1 MATTSS
7 KVDVTEANRRF
18 WDELCGNALA
28 QSVGITDRTGASL
41 ARFDEAYLEMYPYLL
56 RRVPV
61 ADFAGLRVL
70 EVGLGYGTLGQKI
83 AQSCGSY
90 TGLDIAY
97 GPVDMMRHRLGLA
110 GIAGG
115 AVQGSVLH
123 APFPDA
129 SFDRVVAIGCFH
141 HTGDTQRCLDETW
154 RLLRPGGIAHLMVYN
169 RFSALQWKRWPAR
182 TLAAWLA
189 ERGLGRWDT
198 APTAEQRYAYDHDSA
213 GAAAPE
219 TQFFSMRQLRRM
231 LRRFRRVDLAKENF
245 GSIAVRKRVVIPRSA
260 LLRIAGPAVG
270 LDIYVCAEK

>member
-1 MATTSS
+1 M
-7 KVDVTEANRRF
+7 DLTEANRRF
-18 WDELCGNALA
+18 WDELCGTEFARA
-28 QSVGITDRTGASL
+28 VGVTDRTGASL
-41 ARFDEAYLEMYPYLL
+41 AKFDEAYLEMYPYLL

-83 AQSCGSY
+83 ALSCRSY
-90 TGLDIAY
+90 TGLDVAY
-97 GPVDMMRHRLGLA
+97 GPVEMMRYRLGLA
-110 GIAGG
+110 GVAGDV
-115 AVQGSVLH
+115 VQGSALH

-169 RFSALQWKRWPAR
+169 RYSALQWQRWPAR

-189 ERGLGRWDT
+189 EWELGRWDT
-198 APTAEQRYAYDHDSA
+198 APTAEQRYAYDRNSA

-231 LRRFRRVDLAKENF
+231 LRRFRRVELAKENF
-245 GSIAVRKRVVIPRSA
+245 GNLKVGGRIVIPRRA

-270 LDIYVCAEK
+270 LDTYVCAEK